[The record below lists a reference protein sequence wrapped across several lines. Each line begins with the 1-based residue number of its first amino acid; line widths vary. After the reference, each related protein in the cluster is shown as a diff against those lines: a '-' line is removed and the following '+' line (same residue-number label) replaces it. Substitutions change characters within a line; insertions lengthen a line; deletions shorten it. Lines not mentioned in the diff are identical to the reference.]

1 MDLALHEPRETL
13 RREVELFIRGSGMV
27 ALTNRIEEILREAYV
42 SGVQDGFRDAVVK
55 EAAR

>member
-1 MDLALHEPRETL
+1 
-13 RREVELFIRGSGMV
+13 MV